1 MANYNYDIRRTIPAE
16 YSSGGYG
23 NYEAA
28 QTISTMAASAIDQN
42 LLQHENP
49 NRCTENDLAP
59 RLPLDQYRLNVDQ
72 NPHVV
77 RRKPNE
83 KVQYLQEIAV
93 R

>member
-1 MANYNYDIRRTIPAE
+1 MANYNYDIRRALPAE
-16 YSSGGYG
+16 LSAGGYG

-28 QTISTMAASAIDQN
+28 QSLSSMSAGAIDPN

-49 NRCTENDLAP
+49 NRCTEADLAP